1 MSAGSDPQTDRGPN
15 HAVALLNL
23 FDPAFQPDAPQVH
36 AAREA
41 CWYART
47 SQGYAVLR

>member
-1 MSAGSDPQTDRGPN
+1 MSAGSDPQTDRATDP
-15 HAVALLNL
+15 AVAFLDL
-23 FDPAFQPDAPQVH
+23 FDPGFQPDAPAVH

-47 SQGYAVLR
+47 SQGYTVLR